1 MFLSVIT
8 KSQGGFRSK
17 ARIRTKRGYPE
28 KDAEETSVAL
38 TKGAEVKRIA
48 ELEND
53 INVGRIV
60 SSVLQNTYWIP
71 IGYDKQG
78 FLLQL
83 ETKLPPELAYK
94 YGNLSEGVCKPG
106 YAAAKMTSIYPK
118 KKLKVFLDNIDKAS
132 HSNPLTPTRTP
143 NLNVRERLRTTLTRL
158 QSNISSKLLFIHSH
172 PLCQQFAVPLSCKRC
187 IIVGNGG
194 ILYNKSL
201 GSRIDEYDV
210 VVSCYSVDMLN
221 GAPIAGYKRDVG
233 TKTTLRITY
242 PEGAIQKSEH
252 YEGDSLFVFSAF
264 KPIDFKW
271 LKNMVFK
278 EKLNTKIV
286 MKMKK
291 GIKYKI
297 VKKKSRMEGFWKSV
311 AQHVPRKP
319 AEMRILNPYFIQEA
333 AFQFIGLPFN
343 NGLMGKGS
351 LIPHSHLPKQT
362 GLHSPSSELPNVSSS
377 PSCDPLSPPIVPLSF
392 PTPPSASSK
401 SPRDSS
407 SPLPTPCPCANV
419 DLWTSLQGPGPCADV
434 TRRTRLRH
442 RGHTPDLPRGF
453 RLLRFSPL
461 WMGVLGPPLGG
472 LGGNIP
478 TLGTVAITM
487 ALHNCDEVAVAGFGY
502 DMTSPQAPLHYY
514 ESVKMSAIKE
524 SWTHN
529 ISKEKE
535 FLRKLVK
542 ANVITDLTKAAF
554 RHFCRNNE
562 LKAGL
567 THGAENRPPAPA
579 PLSQAWSLPE
589 KTKEAEDM
597 WQGTEAAVCGLC
609 IRGVCSNHSTMRRP
623 YSDGNGSRRNEN
635 REVTNCR
642 KLRDDGVMG
651 RAAQKNPP

>member
-1 MFLSVIT
+1 MKPTHKLLFVLCALLVL
-8 KSQGGFRSK
+8 GF
-17 ARIRTKRGYPE
+17 IYY
-28 KDAEETSVAL
+28 
-38 TKGAEVKRIA
+38 
-48 ELEND
+48 
-53 INVGRIV
+53 
-60 SSVLQNTYWIP
+60 SSWKLHIDVWGQKP
-71 IGYDKQG
+71 RYDKQG

-118 KKLKVFLDNIDKAS
+118 FVKLAPMFLDRNFKQLTKIKNFLPPFGIKTQERIIDNI
-132 HSNPLTPTRTP
+132 LTETKTFG
-143 NLNVRERLRTTLTRL
+143 LGEDLD
-158 QSNISSKLLFIHSH
+158 S
-172 PLCQQFAVPLSCKRC
+172 LSCKRC

-210 VVSCYSVDMLN
+210 VVRLN
-221 GAPIAGYKRDVG
+221 GAPIAGYKKDVG

-278 EKLNTKIV
+278 EKLPVEFSGRWKSRSDRGKQRMQVVMMTKN
-286 MKMKK
+286 
-291 GIKYKI
+291 GLKYKI

-311 AQHVPRKP
+311 AQHVPRTP

-343 NGLMGKGS
+343 NGLMGK
-351 LIPHSHLPKQT
+351 
-362 GLHSPSSELPNVSSS
+362 
-377 PSCDPLSPPIVPLSF
+377 
-392 PTPPSASSK
+392 
-401 SPRDSS
+401 
-407 SPLPTPCPCANV
+407 
-419 DLWTSLQGPGPCADV
+419 
-434 TRRTRLRH
+434 
-442 RGHTPDLPRGF
+442 
-453 RLLRFSPL
+453 
-461 WMGVLGPPLGG
+461 
-472 LGGNIP
+472 GNIP

-529 ISKEKE
+529 IAKEKE

-542 ANVITDLTKAAF
+542 ANVITDLTK
-554 RHFCRNNE
+554 
-562 LKAGL
+562 G
-567 THGAENRPPAPA
+567 
-579 PLSQAWSLPE
+579 
-589 KTKEAEDM
+589 
-597 WQGTEAAVCGLC
+597 
-609 IRGVCSNHSTMRRP
+609 I
-623 YSDGNGSRRNEN
+623 
-635 REVTNCR
+635 
-642 KLRDDGVMG
+642 
-651 RAAQKNPP
+651 

>member
-1 MFLSVIT
+1 MKPTHKLLFVLCALLVL
-8 KSQGGFRSK
+8 GFIYYSSWK
-17 ARIRTKRGYPE
+17 LHLYVWGQKPQ
-28 KDAEETSVAL
+28 KDAEEKSVAL

-60 SSVLQNTYWIP
+60 SS
-71 IGYDKQG
+71 GYDKQG

-118 KKLKVFLDNIDKAS
+118 FVKKAPMFLDRNFKQHTKIKNYLPPFGIKTQERIIDNI
-132 HSNPLTPTRTP
+132 LTETKSFG
-143 NLNVRERLRTTLTRL
+143 LGEDLD
-158 QSNISSKLLFIHSH
+158 S
-172 PLCQQFAVPLSCKRC
+172 LSCKRC

-210 VVSCYSVDMLN
+210 VVRLN
-221 GAPIAGYKRDVG
+221 GAPVADYKRDVG

-242 PEGAIQKSEH
+242 PEGAIQKSEQ

-278 EKLNTKIV
+278 EKL
-286 MKMKK
+286 
-291 GIKYKI
+291 
-297 VKKKSRMEGFWKSV
+297 SRMDGFWKSV

-343 NGLMGKGS
+343 NGLMGK
-351 LIPHSHLPKQT
+351 
-362 GLHSPSSELPNVSSS
+362 
-377 PSCDPLSPPIVPLSF
+377 
-392 PTPPSASSK
+392 
-401 SPRDSS
+401 
-407 SPLPTPCPCANV
+407 
-419 DLWTSLQGPGPCADV
+419 
-434 TRRTRLRH
+434 
-442 RGHTPDLPRGF
+442 
-453 RLLRFSPL
+453 
-461 WMGVLGPPLGG
+461 
-472 LGGNIP
+472 GNIP

-529 ISKEKE
+529 IAKEKE

-542 ANVITDLTKAAF
+542 ANVITDLTK
-554 RHFCRNNE
+554 
-562 LKAGL
+562 G
-567 THGAENRPPAPA
+567 
-579 PLSQAWSLPE
+579 
-589 KTKEAEDM
+589 
-597 WQGTEAAVCGLC
+597 
-609 IRGVCSNHSTMRRP
+609 I
-623 YSDGNGSRRNEN
+623 
-635 REVTNCR
+635 
-642 KLRDDGVMG
+642 
-651 RAAQKNPP
+651 

>member
-1 MFLSVIT
+1 MKPTRKLLFVLCALLVL
-8 KSQGGFRSK
+8 GFIYYSSWK
-17 ARIRTKRGYPE
+17 LHLYVWGQNPQ

-60 SSVLQNTYWIP
+60 SS
-71 IGYDKQG
+71 GYDKQG

-106 YAAAKMTSIYPK
+106 YATAKMTSIYPK
-118 KKLKVFLDNIDKAS
+118 FVKLAPMFLDRNFKQHTKIKNYPPPFGIKTQERIIDNI
-132 HSNPLTPTRTP
+132 LTETRSFG
-143 NLNVRERLRTTLTRL
+143 LGEDLD
-158 QSNISSKLLFIHSH
+158 S
-172 PLCQQFAVPLSCKRC
+172 LSCKRC

-210 VVSCYSVDMLN
+210 VVRLN

-271 LKNMVFK
+271 LRNMVFK
-278 EKLNTKIV
+278 EKLIVEHSGRRKCRSDRGNKWMQNTKVVI
-286 MKMKK
+286 KMKK

-297 VKKKSRMEGFWKSV
+297 LKKKNRMEGFWKSV

-343 NGLMGKGS
+343 NGLMGKG
-351 LIPHSHLPKQT
+351 
-362 GLHSPSSELPNVSSS
+362 
-377 PSCDPLSPPIVPLSF
+377 
-392 PTPPSASSK
+392 
-401 SPRDSS
+401 
-407 SPLPTPCPCANV
+407 
-419 DLWTSLQGPGPCADV
+419 
-434 TRRTRLRH
+434 
-442 RGHTPDLPRGF
+442 
-453 RLLRFSPL
+453 
-461 WMGVLGPPLGG
+461 
-472 LGGNIP
+472 NIP

-502 DMTSPQAPLHYY
+502 DMTAPQAPLHYY

-529 ISKEKE
+529 IAKEKE

-542 ANVITDLTKAAF
+542 ANVITDLTK
-554 RHFCRNNE
+554 
-562 LKAGL
+562 G
-567 THGAENRPPAPA
+567 
-579 PLSQAWSLPE
+579 
-589 KTKEAEDM
+589 
-597 WQGTEAAVCGLC
+597 
-609 IRGVCSNHSTMRRP
+609 I
-623 YSDGNGSRRNEN
+623 
-635 REVTNCR
+635 
-642 KLRDDGVMG
+642 
-651 RAAQKNPP
+651 